1 MLFDVFVVVCF
12 VILLFCISIIYNR
25 IMLNKYKNMKNNI
38 QKIPFTQ
45 NFESEIPLYGV
56 DIDANGDYM
65 VEDAI
70 GKIDLPE
77 EARICVDEKR

>member
-12 VILLFCISIIYNR
+12 VILLFGISIIYNR

-70 GKIDLPE
+70 GNIDLPE